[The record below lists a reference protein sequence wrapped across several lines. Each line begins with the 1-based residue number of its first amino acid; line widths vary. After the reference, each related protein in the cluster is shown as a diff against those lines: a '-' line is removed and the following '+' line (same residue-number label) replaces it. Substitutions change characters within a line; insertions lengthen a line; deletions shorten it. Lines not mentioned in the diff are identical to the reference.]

1 MLPMIRNSLLTVNKK
16 RVGFWVVFAEHCGD
30 SLTHMPFDAVTLK
43 NIYRSALRPR
53 TPTDPNKRLVDGGV
67 EEDHLPHGIPTKH
80 PSPLPNGEKSAQS
93 DTSTVYIKKGMMMF
107 QPQASLCQN
116 STLMSLLE
124 GPFSTPWRRWGET
137 KGKSQQKSG

>member
-30 SLTHMPFDAVTLK
+30 CLTHMLFYAVTRK

-93 DTSTVYIKKGMMMF
+93 DTSTVYIKLRHDDGPTSSKPLPEFNPDDLVGRTF
-107 QPQASLCQN
+107 FYSLE
-116 STLMSLLE
+116 TL
-124 GPFSTPWRRWGET
+124 GRD
-137 KGKSQQKSG
+137 